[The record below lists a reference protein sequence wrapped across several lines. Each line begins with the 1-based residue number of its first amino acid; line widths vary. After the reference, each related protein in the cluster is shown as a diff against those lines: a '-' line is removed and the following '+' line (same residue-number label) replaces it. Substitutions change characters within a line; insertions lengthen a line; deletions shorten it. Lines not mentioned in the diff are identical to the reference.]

1 MSQPSTSGSSLLKTG
16 GTLLS
21 AVALSTQL
29 LATPVFASEQQ
40 PVPSNS
46 LFDGRRIA
54 SSKTNDGIT
63 TNATITPSINSKET
77 PYGTDQKMTG
87 GTADLSIEKDGWW
100 RATLGGYY
108 NADNTK
114 GEMRLATSLSLL
126 YAASKLGTYVSYEKG
141 KDFDKFLVS
150 EGFKVPG
157 GKVLVTGALLKRLV
171 EVSFS
176 DVNKTYTPRLEQKGV
191 GIDYTA
197 GFGKEGLIEE
207 IKTSLVFFDV
217 DGKNLGAVGS
227 IVLDTPLAFEKYT
240 EYGGVR
246 GGNKLLGEASIAL
259 RLATWLRA
267 DVGVG
272 GERREFDAMYDRAKD
287 TKASAV

>member
-1 MSQPSTSGSSLLKTG
+1 LKTG

-29 LATPVFASEQQ
+29 LATPVFAAEQQ
-40 PVPSNS
+40 PAPSNS

-63 TNATITPSINSKET
+63 TNATITPSINTNET
-77 PYGTDQKMTG
+77 PYGKEQKLTG
-87 GTADLSIEKDGWW
+87 GTADLSLEKDGWW

-108 NADNTK
+108 NADNTR
-114 GEMRLATSLSLL
+114 GEMRLATSMSLL

-157 GKVLVTGALLKRLV
+157 GKVLITGALLKRLV
-171 EVSFS
+171 EVTFS
-176 DVNKTYTPRLEQKGV
+176 ETNSTYVPKLQQKAL

-197 GFGKEGLIEE
+197 GFSREGLIEE
-207 IKTSLVFFDV
+207 IKTTLVFFDV
-217 DGKNLGAVGS
+217 DGKNLGSVGAL
-227 IVLDTPLAFEKYT
+227 VLDDTAQFDQT
-240 EYGGVR
+240 RVYGGVR
-246 GGNKLLGEASIAL
+246 GGTKLLGEASIAL
-259 RLATWLRA
+259 RLAKWLRVDLGA
-267 DVGVG
+267 G
-272 GERREFDAMYDRAKD
+272 GERREYDAMFDRTRD
-287 TKASAV
+287 VKASAV